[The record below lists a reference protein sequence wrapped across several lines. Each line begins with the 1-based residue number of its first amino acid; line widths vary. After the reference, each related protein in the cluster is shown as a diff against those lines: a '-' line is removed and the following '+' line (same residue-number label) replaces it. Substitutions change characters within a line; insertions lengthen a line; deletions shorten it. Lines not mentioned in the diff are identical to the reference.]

1 MVPCCSVT
9 CLTGDTKLQ
18 SCKAPSLLKSL
29 KAWKEYNGQVCVLPY
44 WEDPGMA
51 MDAMMND
58 QNNQNGY
65 NTGFNTGTNT
75 DTGTTDIANLR
86 THLQYSDQNV
96 LDRSY
101 CGDFVRE
108 VHTDEQEQI

>member
-1 MVPCCSVT
+1 
-9 CLTGDTKLQ
+9 
-18 SCKAPSLLKSL
+18 
-29 KAWKEYNGQVCVLPY
+29 
-44 WEDPGMA
+44 MA

-58 QNNQNGY
+58 QNGY
-65 NTGFNTGTNT
+65 NTGFNAGTNT

-108 VHTDEQEQI
+108 VHTDEQEQISNI

>member
-1 MVPCCSVT
+1 
-9 CLTGDTKLQ
+9 
-18 SCKAPSLLKSL
+18 
-29 KAWKEYNGQVCVLPY
+29 
-44 WEDPGMA
+44 MA
-51 MDAMMND
+51 MDATMND
-58 QNNQNGY
+58 QNGY
-65 NTGFNTGTNT
+65 NTGFNAGTNT
-75 DTGTTDIANLR
+75 DSGTTDIANLR

>member
-1 MVPCCSVT
+1 
-9 CLTGDTKLQ
+9 
-18 SCKAPSLLKSL
+18 
-29 KAWKEYNGQVCVLPY
+29 
-44 WEDPGMA
+44 MA

-65 NTGFNTGTNT
+65 NTGTNT

-101 CGDFVRE
+101 WIDFVRE
-108 VHTDEQEQI
+108 VHTDEQEQIANI

>member
-1 MVPCCSVT
+1 
-9 CLTGDTKLQ
+9 
-18 SCKAPSLLKSL
+18 
-29 KAWKEYNGQVCVLPY
+29 
-44 WEDPGMA
+44 MA
-51 MDAMMND
+51 MDATMND
-58 QNNQNGY
+58 QNGY
-65 NTGFNTGTNT
+65 NTGFNAGTNT
-75 DTGTTDIANLR
+75 NTGTTDIANLR